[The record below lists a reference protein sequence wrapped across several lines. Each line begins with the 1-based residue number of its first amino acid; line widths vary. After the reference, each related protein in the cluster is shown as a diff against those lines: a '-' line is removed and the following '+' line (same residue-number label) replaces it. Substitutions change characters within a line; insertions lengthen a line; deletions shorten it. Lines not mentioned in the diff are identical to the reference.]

1 MKSVLAYSP
10 EYKEKCKQAWYL
22 AGCPTSSK
30 DWAEHTPEADDGRKP
45 ALMILRKWRKEEE
58 WDLWAQSMDVRV
70 SEQVED
76 DIVSKKV
83 EMFKR
88 HAQQA
93 LDLVLAGTDY
103 LYEKGMDN
111 SASAVNAIVKGI
123 QLERESVGG
132 AEMTVRLA
140 SMSNTEVVDELKK
153 ELQKAIDSGELE
165 QVINIELDD
174 EENTTSI
181 DADSK

>member
-30 DWAEHTPEADDGRKP
+30 DWAEHTPEDDDGRKP
-45 ALMILRKWRKEEE
+45 ALMILRKWRKEEA
-58 WDLWAQSMDVRV
+58 WDLWAQDMDVRV

-83 EMFKR
+83 EMFRR

-132 AEMTVRLA
+132 AEMLVKLA
-140 SMSNTEVVDELKK
+140 SMSNTEVMDELKK
-153 ELQKAIDSGELE
+153 ELQQALDSGELS
-165 QVINIELDD
+165 QTVTIEAEERED
-174 EENTTSI
+174 ENE
-181 DADSK
+181 